1 MRTPYPEIRR
11 CLDARLLAFVPSLGL
26 TAADVAWPNAGFTPV
41 ADRLYLRPSCV
52 YGETFPASLGTRG
65 FERLTGVYQV
75 SVLEVA
81 GAGLERAERA
91 ATAIVDHF
99 RGGTWLSS
107 DAGGEFDVCVR
118 VSFAGAAVKEED
130 RLHIPVSVIWR
141 CDTQK

>member
-11 CLDARLLAFVPSLGL
+11 CLDAHLLAALPGIGL
-26 TAADVAWPNAGFTPV
+26 AASDVAWPNAAFAPV
-41 ADRLYLRPSCV
+41 AERMYLRPSCV
-52 YGETFPASLGTRG
+52 YGETAVASLGEQG

-81 GAGLERAERA
+81 GVGLERAERA
-91 ATAIVDHF
+91 AAAVTDHF
-99 RGGTWLSS
+99 RGGTWLEH
-107 DAGGEFDVCVR
+107 GEFTVCIR